1 MAITLAIANAK
12 GGVGKTTT
20 CANLGAALSAA
31 GKRVLLVDNDPQ
43 GDLTRVMLA
52 DPKSL
57 KYTLS
62 NLMNAILDDAELE
75 DFADKA
81 LIEGNSVHY
90 IPAKDVYKRQI
101 QKNPVQMDGAI
112 PSLKTYRL
120 PK

>member
-1 MAITLAIANAK
+1 MAITLAITNAK

-75 DFADKA
+75 DFADNA
-81 LIEGNSVHY
+81 LIE
-90 IPAKDVYKRQI
+90 
-101 QKNPVQMDGAI
+101 
-112 PSLKTYRL
+112 
-120 PK
+120 

>member
-1 MAITLAIANAK
+1 MAITLAITNAK

-75 DFADKA
+75 DFEDKA
-81 LIEGNSVHY
+81 LIEGKSVHY
-90 IPAKDVYKRQI
+90 VQAKSKLVCVFIRDALRNGHV
-101 QKNPVQMDGAI
+101 PC
-112 PSLKTYRL
+112 P
-120 PK
+120 